1 MTVALMAALAVLL
14 APAQIRPGVAN
25 KATPMA
31 AIVPKLEV
39 REFSGDFAQWGAKAA
54 LSKGGLQRDF
64 RWTASRRPAAA
75 RYEISAYPFPAQTA
89 YQPVAPLVAS
99 VPLTVPAS
107 GAGAFTID
115 FAPALQQIFGTSAPA
130 DHARFYVRVVL
141 LGPDQKPLS
150 PVSNTA
156 VLEYSPPAPGTS
168 LDQTMVLRL
177 KSARCI
183 RQTSGP
189 GSDDV
194 KITIVGAAIS
204 TQGKAKDLF
213 FFSQDGIPDSWAIAP
228 SHPLWTYSGLGF
240 TPNVY
245 IVAAVVEDD
254 TESSGFVAVSG
265 VKNSGHQTGQLVAQ
279 LQADTCQG
287 GDSCLGG
294 PQILNVNAADWNKV
308 ALGKQIVTKRLRFSG
323 DGGVYELV
331 FELAPK

>member
-1 MTVALMAALAVLL
+1 MARVLFVMLAAFAAQLQTGVTGKSTPL
-14 APAQIRPGVAN
+14 AP
-25 KATPMA
+25 
-31 AIVPKLEV
+31 IVPKLEV
-39 REFSGDFAQWGAKAA
+39 REFSGDFAQWGSAAA
-54 LSKGGLQRDF
+54 LTKGGLQREF

-75 RYEISAYPFPAQTA
+75 RYEISVYPFPSQTT
-89 YQPVAPLVAS
+89 YQPATPLLAS
-99 VPLTVPAS
+99 LALPVPVS
-107 GAGAFTID
+107 GAGTFSID
-115 FAPALQQIFGTSAPA
+115 FTPALQQIFGTSTPA

-141 LGPDQKPLS
+141 LGADSKPLS

-189 GSDDV
+189 GSDDID
-194 KITIVGAAIS
+194 ITIVGAAIS
-204 TQGKAKDLF
+204 NQGAAKNLF

-228 SHPLWTYSGLGF
+228 SHPLWTYTGLGF

-254 TESSGFVAVSG
+254 TEGNGFAVVSG

-279 LQADTCQG
+279 LQSDTCRG

-294 PQILNVNAADWNKV
+294 PQILNVTAADWNKA
-308 ALGKQIVTKRLRFSG
+308 ALQKQIVTKRLRFSG
-323 DGGVYELV
+323 DGGMYELV
-331 FELAPK
+331 FELSHK